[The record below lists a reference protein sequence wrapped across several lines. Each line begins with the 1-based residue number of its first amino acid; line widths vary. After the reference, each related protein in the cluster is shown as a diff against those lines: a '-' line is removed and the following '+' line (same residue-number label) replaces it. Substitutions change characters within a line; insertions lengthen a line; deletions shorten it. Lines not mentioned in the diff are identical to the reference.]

1 MRVAQEAFTV
11 LPDTTLREV
20 SVLLAGTR
28 ITFTTEEA
36 RRLVTAMAKGLQ
48 TLGVK
53 ESRLLGDGKDDSAV
67 HGFAS
72 ELRGVKDEFKNTPP
86 MSRTA

>member
-1 MRVAQEAFTV
+1 MRVTQEAFTV

-20 SVLLAGTR
+20 SVLLAGMR

-36 RRLVTAMAKGLQ
+36 RRLVNAMVKGLE

-53 ESRLLGDGKDDSAV
+53 ERA
-67 HGFAS
+67 
-72 ELRGVKDEFKNTPP
+72 R
-86 MSRTA
+86 